1 MRCREARR
9 LLSAALDDELD
20 PADGS
25 RLAHHLE
32 RCAGCRN
39 ERAAYESLRTRLRVA
54 TPVAVDLVPQMQ
66 ERLSGLSAPALA
78 NLESI
83 PVPTRRRG
91 RVLVGAVAAIVVVIV
106 AIASV
111 DRGPIRVTVSTSTEQ
126 STPELRA
133 PDGASLLLAWT
144 AGGLPAGA
152 LTRTRALV
160 GVVGVTEVRGTEL
173 RLTGEHDARGQLRL
187 SLPPGD
193 AIPIDALAVD
203 PGGYARDLPAGP
215 ARIVRAL
222 ARDAVLLGATSARL
236 RGVGVGGS
244 LTFGSKTVRV
254 AGVIA
259 DSLVGAAE
267 VVVANDSPLEVR
279 TPRFLLVAYHG
290 DRSDLERAIEGTVHR
305 AVRFRAPGET
315 PYLRH
320 GDAVLPP
327 ALVKARFGEFSY
339 HIDPRGRVSVD
350 PAWIA
355 RNIVTV
361 DVPGVGRL
369 RCHRLVA
376 TALRRALSRATPRE
390 TPFFQAFAPEVIS
403 ESLGLS
409 RHTWGIGLTLRTVPD
424 HPANLIAGMAEA
436 GFRWGGL
443 WLNPSPDYF
452 EWVGTAGS

>member
-1 MRCREARR
+1 MRCRDARG

-25 RLAHHLE
+25 RLASHLE
-32 RCAGCRN
+32 RCASCRD

-54 TPVAVDLVPQMQ
+54 RPVAVDLVPAMR
-66 ERLSGLSAPALA
+66 ERLSGLDAPALA
-78 NLESI
+78 SLD
-83 PVPTRRRG
+83 PTPTHDRRRG
-91 RVLVGAVAAIVVVIV
+91 RVLVGAVATIVVVVV
-106 AIASV
+106 AIASL
-111 DRGPIRVTVSTSTEQ
+111 DRGPIRVNVSTSNEKA
-126 STPELRA
+126 TPELRA

-152 LTRTRALV
+152 LAHTRSLV
-160 GVVGVTEVRGTEL
+160 GVVGATEVRGTEL
-173 RLTGEHDARGQLRL
+173 RLTGERDARGRTRL

-203 PGGYARDLPAGP
+203 PGGYARDLPAGA
-215 ARIVRAL
+215 ARTVRGL
-222 ARDAVLLGATSARL
+222 ARDAVLLGTTSARL

-244 LTFGSKTVRV
+244 LTFGSTTVRV

-267 VVVANDSPLEVR
+267 VVVADDSTLGVR

-290 DRSDLERAIEGTVHR
+290 DRSELERAIAGTVHR

-320 GDAVLPP
+320 GDAVLPQ
-327 ALVKARFGEFSY
+327 ALVKARFGEFWY

-361 DVPGVGRL
+361 DVPRIGRL

-376 TALRRALSRATPRE
+376 AALREALGRATPRE
-390 TPFFQAFAPEVIS
+390 TTFFQAFAPEVIS

-409 RHTWGIGLTLRTVPD
+409 RHTWGIGLTLRTVPG

-452 EWVGTAGS
+452 EWVGTESS